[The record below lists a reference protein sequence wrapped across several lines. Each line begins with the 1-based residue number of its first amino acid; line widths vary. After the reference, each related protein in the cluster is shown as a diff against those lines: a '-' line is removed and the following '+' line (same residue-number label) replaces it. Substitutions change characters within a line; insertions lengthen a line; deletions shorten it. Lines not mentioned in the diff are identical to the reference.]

1 MSRRGVGQGL
11 HGRECNA
18 PASLDD
24 IALFRAV
31 LSIGVRPFEVF
42 TALFLDARHHLILAE
57 DLFRGSVAQT
67 SVYPREVARR
77 CLQINASAVVLAH
90 NHPSGAVQ
98 PSQADRELTRALV
111 AALALV
117 DVRVLDHLVVTR
129 VDVYSFAEHGLL

>member
-1 MSRRGVGQGL
+1 
-11 HGRECNA
+11 
-18 PASLDD
+18 
-24 IALFRAV
+24 

-98 PSQADRELTRALV
+98 PSQADRELTRVLV